1 MPDSMGKRKRR
12 DVTARKHA
20 AREERRVAR
29 AGRKKDREAGLIEPG
44 PPIGPA
50 EQSEFL
56 VIEPEGDG
64 EAAESA
70 KDASR
75 ASEPKAP
82 EPAGSDARSEAE
94 A

>member
-20 AREERRVAR
+20 AKEERRVAR
-29 AGRKKDREAGLIEPG
+29 AARKKDREAGLIEAG

-50 EQSEFL
+50 EQSEWL
-56 VIEPEGDG
+56 VMPEEG
-64 EAAESA
+64 ES
-70 KDASR
+70 
-75 ASEPKAP
+75 P
-82 EPAGSDARSEAE
+82 EEETTEVEDRAE